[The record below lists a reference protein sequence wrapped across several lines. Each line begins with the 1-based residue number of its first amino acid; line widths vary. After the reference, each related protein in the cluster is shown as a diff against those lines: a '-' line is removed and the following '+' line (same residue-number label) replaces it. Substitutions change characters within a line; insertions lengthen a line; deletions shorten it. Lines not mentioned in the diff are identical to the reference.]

1 MVSNMILDN
10 DLVVK
15 VSDATF
21 TDYEVSKVNNEEEKI
36 FISSE
41 IVEAMLE
48 DLVCEIEVLKEKYKD
63 LQDDLENN
71 YEKKEV
77 DYYEEYGLNRNDF

>member
-1 MVSNMILDN
+1 MISMILDN

>member
-1 MVSNMILDN
+1 MILDN

>member
-1 MVSNMILDN
+1 MILDN

-21 TDYEVSKVNNEEEKI
+21 TGYEVSKVNNEEEKI

>member
-1 MVSNMILDN
+1 MILDN

-36 FISSE
+36 FISSD